1 MAAGDPIRLSEPPPE
16 DLPLSQDKLKVLRQ
30 RCETAGLPFVP
41 IPPDPNGWNE
51 EMYTIEFPCG
61 REKKR
66 FYFHTEESLDKVLG
80 FQFEKF
86 SFLTEVEAIVSREDK
101 MIEAPIRPIGQIT
114 HAIVERLL
122 HVENPPFIQE
132 MEFGAVLATAS
143 KTVGSNQFTATFQK
157 VSAECAALL
166 PMPMRQSGAV
176 SLVIRGVEVPTHDDA
191 LRVLRKIS
199 TALFIQ
205 LDVTHGLP
213 LRLIPTRS
221 HLARQRRRAW
231 PAAPKN
237 ITFPDHE
244 YDEAPASLY
253 FYGRGARGMPLLQFL
268 AFYQTIEF
276 YFPTYSQAAA
286 RRRIRLI
293 LKDPSFRADQDA
305 QLTRILTTVD
315 PSSRFGLGDE
325 KAQLTATIN
334 ECVDPRELREFIEDS
349 EDMKDFLKSKHKAL
363 TDVRLPLDN
372 QDSDLRQ
379 PLAERIYDIRCRIV
393 HTKGSR
399 VDVDLLLPS
408 SREAA
413 MLGHD
418 IELVQF
424 VALKTLMATSA
435 ALNLV

>member
-1 MAAGDPIRLSEPPPE
+1 
-16 DLPLSQDKLKVLRQ
+16 
-30 RCETAGLPFVP
+30 
-41 IPPDPNGWNE
+41 
-51 EMYTIEFPCG
+51 
-61 REKKR
+61 
-66 FYFHTEESLDKVLG
+66 
-80 FQFEKF
+80 
-86 SFLTEVEAIVSREDK
+86 
-101 MIEAPIRPIGQIT
+101 
-114 HAIVERLL
+114 
-122 HVENPPFIQE
+122 
-132 MEFGAVLATAS
+132 
-143 KTVGSNQFTATFQK
+143 
-157 VSAECAALL
+157 
-166 PMPMRQSGAV
+166 
-176 SLVIRGVEVPTHDDA
+176 
-191 LRVLRKIS
+191 
-199 TALFIQ
+199 
-205 LDVTHGLP
+205 
-213 LRLIPTRS
+213 
-221 HLARQRRRAW
+221 
-231 PAAPKN
+231 
-237 ITFPDHE
+237 
-244 YDEAPASLY
+244 
-253 FYGRGARGMPLLQFL
+253 MPLLQFL

-363 TDVRLPLDN
+363 TDVRLPVDN
-372 QDSDLRQ
+372 QNSDLRQ